1 MKKIISAV
9 LACNL
14 AYSYAQ
20 ITLTKDLS
28 FGNNGEYIYPYT
40 GSYATH
46 KLLGDKILVCFN
58 YSNPGSSA
66 GYSKFIRLNSNGSL
80 DLSFGTN
87 GEFTDGGNPG
97 SPDTMYY
104 GTEDYLITASDSKYF
119 SSGTFDNV
127 FMNNWG
133 INSINQKKYLHILSD
148 GKMIFRKD
156 ANFTKIL
163 SDGALDTSYG
173 TNGSITT
180 VPYSVD
186 YYQGLVVGNFAY
198 EFGTSTAQMTN
209 GIRKINTTTG
219 SLDLSYGNGGYG
231 NTSIIPSMLIN
242 SIPHQIDNSMINFI
256 YNDGTGQYSLSK
268 TNSNGLLDA
277 NFGNSG
283 VFQIPPSINSIPY
296 TLESSSYKTQGSGNV
311 FLLVES
317 NNTNDYEIISYSF
330 SGNLQTINALQ
341 TFPTGFNRY
350 DFYPYP
356 TPYTYRIETK
366 DNYIYLFTPT
376 KIIKYII
383 SNSTLSVSENADK
396 NDLVQFANPFGDQL
410 LLNTNEKIK
419 SIDIYDEGGRLVLR
433 NKSSK
438 NIDTSGLNQGAYFI
452 KVTTESNQII
462 SRKGIK
468 N

>member
-1 MKKIISAV
+1 MAI
-9 LACNL
+9 LACNI

-46 KLLGDKILVCFN
+46 KLLGDKILVSFN

-119 SSGTFDNV
+119 SSGIFDNV

-148 GKMIFRKD
+148 GKIIFRKD
-156 ANFTKIL
+156 SNFTKIL
-163 SDGALDTSYG
+163 SDGALDNTYG

-180 VPYSVD
+180 LPYSVN
-186 YYQGLVVGNFAY
+186 YHQGLVAGNFAY
-198 EFGTSTAQMTN
+198 EFGTSTSQMTN
-209 GIRKINTTTG
+209 GIRKINTSTG

-277 NFGNSG
+277 NFGNGG
-283 VFQIPPSINSIPY
+283 VFSIPASINSIPY
-296 TLESSSYKTQGSGNV
+296 TFESSSYKTQRSGNV

-317 NNTNDYEIISYSF
+317 NNTNDYEIMSYSF

-356 TPYTYRIETK
+356 APYTYRIETK

-376 KIIKYII
+376 KIIKYLI

-419 SIDIYDEGGRLVLR
+419 SIDIYNEAGRSVLKANATR
-433 NKSSK
+433 NI
-438 NIDTSGLNQGAYFI
+438 NTSMLEKGVYFI
-452 KVTTESNQII
+452 KIITEQNQII
-462 SRKGIK
+462 SKKGIK

>member
-1 MKKIISAV
+1 
-9 LACNL
+9 
-14 AYSYAQ
+14 
-20 ITLTKDLS
+20 
-28 FGNNGEYIYPYT
+28 
-40 GSYATH
+40 
-46 KLLGDKILVCFN
+46 
-58 YSNPGSSA
+58 
-66 GYSKFIRLNSNGSL
+66 
-80 DLSFGTN
+80 
-87 GEFTDGGNPG
+87 
-97 SPDTMYY
+97 
-104 GTEDYLITASDSKYF
+104 
-119 SSGTFDNV
+119 
-127 FMNNWG
+127 
-133 INSINQKKYLHILSD
+133 
-148 GKMIFRKD
+148 
-156 ANFTKIL
+156 
-163 SDGALDTSYG
+163 
-173 TNGSITT
+173 
-180 VPYSVD
+180 
-186 YYQGLVVGNFAY
+186 
-198 EFGTSTAQMTN
+198 
-209 GIRKINTTTG
+209 
-219 SLDLSYGNGGYG
+219 
-231 NTSIIPSMLIN
+231 
-242 SIPHQIDNSMINFI
+242 MINFI

-283 VFQIPPSINSIPY
+283 IFPIPASINSIPY

-356 TPYTYRIETK
+356 APYTYRIEIK

-462 SRKGIK
+462 YRKGIK